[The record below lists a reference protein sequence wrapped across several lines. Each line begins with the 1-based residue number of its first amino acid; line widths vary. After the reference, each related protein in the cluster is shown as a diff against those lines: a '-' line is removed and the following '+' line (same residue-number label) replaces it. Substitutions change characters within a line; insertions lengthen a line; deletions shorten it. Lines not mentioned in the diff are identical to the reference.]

1 MIVID
6 YTDIERGKNT
16 MELQRLLSYTRKA
29 VDDYS
34 MINSGDK
41 IAVGIS
47 GGKDSLTLLY
57 ALHGLRRFYP
67 NNFEIEAVTVNAGI
81 EGMDFSPISRLCDEL
96 DVNYT
101 VIDTD
106 IYDIVYNIRRESNPC
121 ALCAKL
127 RKGAFNKKAAE
138 LGCNKIAYAHHKD
151 DVIETFM
158 MSLLLEGRVHTFSP
172 VTYLERSGLTLIRP
186 LIYVNEADVIGFR
199 NKYNLPVVKNLCPA
213 DGETRRE
220 YAKNLIKSLNKDL
233 PGTHDRIFTAILNG
247 TFDGWDE
254 VLHISIH
261 AHRQIIIVRMYIGDA
276 VIHRHNNI

>member
-220 YAKNLIKSLNKDL
+220 YAKNLLKSINKDL

-247 TFDGWDE
+247 TFDGWDGRIT
-254 VLHISIH
+254 HK
-261 AHRQIIIVRMYIGDA
+261 RTRT
-276 VIHRHNNI
+276 

>member
-57 ALHGLRRFYP
+57 ALHGLRRFYA

-106 IYDIVYNIRRESNPC
+106 IYDTSIIY
-121 ALCAKL
+121 A
-127 RKGAFNKKAAE
+127 GKA
-138 LGCNKIAYAHHKD
+138 
-151 DVIETFM
+151 
-158 MSLLLEGRVHTFSP
+158 
-172 VTYLERSGLTLIRP
+172 
-186 LIYVNEADVIGFR
+186 
-199 NKYNLPVVKNLCPA
+199 
-213 DGETRRE
+213 
-220 YAKNLIKSLNKDL
+220 
-233 PGTHDRIFTAILNG
+233 
-247 TFDGWDE
+247 
-254 VLHISIH
+254 IH
-261 AHRQIIIVRMYIGDA
+261 AHCVQSSEKVLSIRRRQNSD
-276 VIHRHNNI
+276 VIK